1 MPRKEAWFET
11 RIENIKAA
19 IANTASPF
27 IFPPYSA
34 THYYFPMSRKIRY
47 GMIGGGRGAF
57 IGGVHRIAA
66 GIDGQCEL
74 VCGAF
79 SSDPERSKAS
89 GADLFLPAE
98 RCYGSFQEMIAN
110 EKALPADQRM
120 DFVTIVTPNHM
131 HFPAAKLALE
141 NGFNVL
147 SDKPATF
154 NLAQA
159 KELAGIVKASGKLYG
174 ITYNYTGYPLMRQAR
189 QMVEEGKLGKIRK
202 VVVEYPQGWLATLL
216 ESTGQKQAAWRT
228 DPKMSGA
235 AGCMGD
241 IGTHAINL
249 AEYVTGLHI
258 KELAADLT
266 IFVEGRKLEDDGNV
280 LLRFSNGAKG
290 VLHSS
295 QISVGCENNLS
306 LRVYG
311 ELGGLEWSQ
320 LDPNTLIVT
329 SLDKPKQ
336 IFRTSMGYLGSAAA
350 ACTRTP
356 AGHPE
361 GYLEG
366 FANIYKCYVNHIR
379 AVEAGTHPNPLDM
392 DYPTIEEG
400 IAGMAF
406 IEAVVTSSAKNA
418 AWTPLDYTPTT
429 RAKYGDV
436 ALNSDRG
443 GLG

>member
-1 MPRKEAWFET
+1 M
-11 RIENIKAA
+11 N
-19 IANTASPF
+19 
-27 IFPPYSA
+27 
-34 THYYFPMSRKIRY
+34 RKIRM
-47 GMIGGGRGAF
+47 GMVGGGRGAF
-57 IGGVHRIAA
+57 IGAVHRMAA
-66 GIDGQCEL
+66 ALDGQIEL

-89 GADLFLPAE
+89 GADLFLPAD
-98 RCYGSFQEMIAN
+98 RCYGTYEEMILA
-110 EKALPADQRM
+110 EKALPLGERM
-120 DFVTIVTPNHM
+120 DFMVIVTPNHM
-131 HFPAAKLALE
+131 HFPPAKMALE
-141 NGFNVL
+141 NGFHVL

-159 KELAGIVKASGKLYG
+159 KELSEIVKSTGRLYG
-174 ITYNYTGYPLMRQAR
+174 ITYNYTGYPLMKEAR
-189 QMVEEGKLGKIRK
+189 QMVEQGKLGKIRK
-202 VVVEYPQGWLATLL
+202 VVVEYPQGWLSTLL

-228 DPKMSGA
+228 DPKICGA

-249 AEYVTGLHI
+249 AEFVTGLHI

-266 IFVEGRKLEDDGNV
+266 IFVEGRQLEDDGNV

-311 ELGGLEWSQ
+311 ELGGIEWNQ
-320 LDPNTLIVT
+320 RDPNTMLVT
-329 SLDKPKQ
+329 SPDQPMQ
-336 IFRTSMGYLGSAAA
+336 VYRTSLGYLGSAAA
-350 ACTRTP
+350 AATRIP

-361 GYLEG
+361 AYLEA
-366 FANIYKCYVNHIR
+366 FANIYKNFVNHIR
-379 AVEAGTHPNPLDM
+379 AVATGATPDPLTT

-400 IAGMAF
+400 LAGMAF
-406 IEAVVTSSAKNA
+406 IEAVVKSSANNA
-418 AWTPLDYTPTT
+418 AWTPLDYTPTP
-429 RAKYGDV
+429 RAGYGNV
-436 ALNSDRG
+436 ELKSDRG

>member
-1 MPRKEAWFET
+1 
-11 RIENIKAA
+11 
-19 IANTASPF
+19 
-27 IFPPYSA
+27 
-34 THYYFPMSRKIRY
+34 MSRKIRY

-66 GIDGQCEL
+66 AIDQQTEL

-79 SSDPERSKAS
+79 SSNPEKSKAS
-89 GADLFLPAE
+89 GADFFLPAD
-98 RCYGSFQEMIAN
+98 RCYGTFEEMIAA
-110 EKALPADQRM
+110 EAALPADQRM
-120 DFVTIVTPNHM
+120 DFVSIVTPNHM

-141 NGFNVL
+141 SGFHVL

-174 ITYNYTGYPLMRQAR
+174 VTYNYTGYPLIRQAR
-189 QMVEEGKLGKIRK
+189 QMIEQGKLGNIRK
-202 VVVEYPQGWLATLL
+202 VVVEYPQGWLATML
-216 ESTGQKQAAWRT
+216 ENTGQKQASWRV
-228 DPKMSGA
+228 DPAICGA

-266 IFVEGRKLEDDGNV
+266 IFLGEQGRRLEDDGNV
-280 LLRFSNGAKG
+280 LLRFTNGAKG

-311 ELGGLEWSQ
+311 ELGGIEWSQ

-329 SLDKPKQ
+329 SLDQPKQ
-336 IFRTSMGYLGSAAA
+336 IYRTSMGYLGSAAA
-350 ACTRTP
+350 AATRTP

-366 FANIYKCYVNHIR
+366 FANIYRNFVNHIR
-379 AVEAGTHPNPLDM
+379 AVEAGTPANPLDM

-400 IAGMAF
+400 VAGMAF
-406 IEAVVTSSAKNA
+406 IEAVVASSANNA
-418 AWTPLDYTPTT
+418 AWTPLDFTPTQ
-429 RAKYGDV
+429 RAAYGD
-436 ALNSDRG
+436 ATLNSDRG
-443 GLG
+443 GLA